1 MYLTMLAMCSNKTW
15 FYKLTATLTII
26 GGLNWGLI
34 GFFDFDLVQ
43 ALFSSMEML
52 PTIVYDLIGLSALYM
67 AYTCLTSKE

>member
-1 MYLTMLAMCSNKTW
+1 MIFVNKKHG
-15 FYKLTATLTII
+15 FKPYVGSLNQIKDFFSSLGEEKKLSM
-26 GGLNWGLI
+26 
-34 GFFDFDLVQ
+34 FDFDLVQ

>member
-1 MYLTMLAMCSNKTW
+1 MLAMCSNKTW

-26 GGLNWGLI
+26 GGLNWGLL

-52 PTIVYDLIGLSALYM
+52 PTIVHDLRLFNLQRLDWSWSYFR
-67 AYTCLTSKE
+67 